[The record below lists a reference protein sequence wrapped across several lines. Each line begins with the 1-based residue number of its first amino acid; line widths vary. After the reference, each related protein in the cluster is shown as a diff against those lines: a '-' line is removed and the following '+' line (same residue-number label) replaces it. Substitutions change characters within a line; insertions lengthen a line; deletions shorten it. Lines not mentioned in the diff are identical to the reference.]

1 MEILKKGLLDYHIT
15 PTEEMINRF
24 SRYEELLLEWNG
36 KMNLTAITEHED
48 ILKKHFV
55 DSVAIQS
62 LIPRG
67 ARLADVGT
75 GAGFPGIPLKIVR
88 DDIEVV
94 LMDALQKRL
103 SFLDA
108 VISETALSGISTLH
122 TRAEDAGRAVAHR
135 EQYDAAVAR
144 AVANLAVLCEY
155 CLPLLKNGG
164 IFLAMKG
171 RDGRAEAEEA
181 QNAIKILGGEL
192 LGIRDVFW
200 GEMEHTVVV
209 IQKKRQTPSKYP
221 RKAGTPQKSPLL

>member
-1 MEILKKGLLDYHIT
+1 METLKKGLLDYHIT
-15 PTEEMINRF
+15 PTEKMMDRF
-24 SRYEELLLEWNG
+24 SRYESLLLEWNE
-36 KMNLTAITEHED
+36 KMNLTAITEHEEV
-48 ILKKHFV
+48 LKKHFV

-62 LIPRG
+62 LIPEG

-94 LMDALQKRL
+94 LMDALKKRI

-108 VISETALSGISTLH
+108 VISDTSLSGITTLH
-122 TRAEDAGRAVAHR
+122 TRAEDAGRVAAHR
-135 EQYDAAVAR
+135 EKYDIAVAR

-155 CLPLLKNGG
+155 CLPLLKCGG

-181 QNAIKILGGEL
+181 KNAIKILGGEL
-192 LGIRDVFW
+192 LEIRDVFW

>member
-1 MEILKKGLLDYHIT
+1 METLKKGLLDYHIT
-15 PTEEMINRF
+15 PTEKMMHRF
-24 SRYEELLLEWNG
+24 SRYESLLLEWNE
-36 KMNLTAITEHED
+36 KMNLTAITEHEEV
-48 ILKKHFV
+48 LKKHFV

-62 LIPRG
+62 LIPEG

-94 LMDALQKRL
+94 LMDALKKRI

-108 VISETALSGISTLH
+108 VISDTSLSGITTLH
-122 TRAEDAGRAVAHR
+122 TRAEDAGRAAAHR
-135 EQYDAAVAR
+135 EKYDVAVAR

-155 CLPLLKNGG
+155 CLPLLKCGG

-181 QNAIKILGGEL
+181 KNVIKILGGEL
-192 LGIRDVFW
+192 LEIRDVFW